1 MEAKQNNYGNTQQM
15 MENLIINNNG
25 DILFKGKQIKPP
37 EIEVDVDKEKLR
49 KVN

>member
-1 MEAKQNNYGNTQQM
+1 MIK
-15 MENLIINNNG
+15 NLMIGISS
-25 DILFKGKQIKPP
+25 DTLFKGKQRKPP

>member
-1 MEAKQNNYGNTQQM
+1 MKAKQNNYGNTQQM
-15 MENLIINNNG
+15 MENLINSNG
-25 DILFKGKQIKPP
+25 DILFKGKQRKPP